1 MSAPHDSNDSN
12 APIATTAAT
21 VAPAAPVAPVL
32 RVGHSPDP
40 DDAFMFYGL
49 ASGAVKIR
57 SFAIEHVLEDI
68 ESLNRR
74 AAARELEVTAISAH
88 AYPRV
93 ADAYAILATGASMGR
108 GYGPVVVATKPMT
121 LADLKGKRVA
131 IPGPWTT
138 AALLLAIYAEGYEPV
153 PVVFDRIP
161 EAVISGAVD
170 AGVLIHEGQL
180 TYASMGL
187 TKVADFG
194 ELWQAE
200 TGGLPLPLGLD
211 VVRKDLGP
219 ELCAEINTGLRA
231 SIEYARAHL
240 EPAID
245 YALTFGRGLDRGLG
259 KKFVGMY
266 VSEDTVDMGEPG
278 REALRLLFKR
288 GAERGMLPEVP
299 ELVVVG

>member
-1 MSAPHDSNDSN
+1 MSVPSTTTPS
-12 APIATTAAT
+12 ATS
-21 VAPAAPVAPVL
+21 APVL

-49 ASGAVKIR
+49 AHGAVRIR
-57 SFAIEHVLEDI
+57 DFRIEHVLEDI

-93 ADAYAILATGASMGR
+93 ADAYHILSTGASMGR
-108 GYGPVVVATKPMT
+108 GYGPILAATRPMT
-121 LADLKGKRVA
+121 LADLRGKRVA

-138 AALLLAIYAEGYEPV
+138 AALLTSLYAEGHV
-153 PVVFDRIP
+153 PVEVLFDRVPQAILAG
-161 EAVISGAVD
+161 EVD
-170 AGVLIHEGQL
+170 AGVIIHEGQL
-180 TYASMGL
+180 TYGGMGL
-187 TKVADFG
+187 VKIADYG
-194 ELWQAE
+194 ELWAAE

-211 VVRKDLGP
+211 VVRADLGP
-219 ELCAEINTGLRA
+219 ELCREINRGLRA
-231 SIEYARAHL
+231 SIEYARANL

-245 YALTFGRGLDRGLG
+245 YALTFGRGLDRDLG

-278 REALRLLFKR
+278 REALRLLFAR
-288 GAERGMLPEVP
+288 GAEKGLIPAVP
-299 ELVVVG
+299 ELVVID

>member
-1 MSAPHDSNDSN
+1 VRRLYTARDPEEFM
-12 APIATTAAT
+12 TTT
-21 VAPAAPVAPVL
+21 NTTSSVL

-57 SFAIEHVLEDI
+57 SFGIEHVLEDI

-74 AAARELEVTAISAH
+74 AAQGELEVTAISAH

-93 ADAYAILATGASMGR
+93 ADAYHILSTGASMGR
-108 GYGPVVVATKPMT
+108 GYGPIVVATRAMT
-121 LADLKGKRVA
+121 LGDLRGKRVA

-153 PVVFDRIP
+153 SVVFDQIP
-161 EAVISGAVD
+161 QAVLSGQVD

-180 TYASMGL
+180 TYAAMGL

-194 ELWQAE
+194 ELWEKE
-200 TGGLPLPLGLD
+200 TDGLPLPLGLD
-211 VVRKDLGP
+211 VVRADLGP
-219 ELCAEINTGLRA
+219 ELCAEINRGLRA

-240 EPAID
+240 DDAIA
-245 YALTFGRGLDRGLG
+245 YALKFGRGLDTELG

-266 VSEDTVDMGEPG
+266 VSEDTIDMGEPG
-278 REALRLLFKR
+278 REALRRLFQR

-299 ELVVVG
+299 ELIVID